1 MRKGKRGTA
10 AQCRAAVLLLVIGCL
25 LPSVA
30 PHGRMEVPGE
40 VRVLLAQTLRG
51 EREPSRCSFVY
62 TACALTNQV
71 GYFWGG
77 KSRCLGWDKTW
88 GWPRRVTA
96 PGSGSTGH
104 IRRYGLD
111 CSGLVSWAAA
121 TAWNAPG
128 AYDGIGE
135 GVRAQY
141 NLCLPTEDP
150 RPGDLAFFSN
160 LSHVGIVLGQDGEG
174 TLWVVHCSASR
185 GGVVVTPAAV
195 GFTLY
200 GTPGLLVH
208 PQEILPRE
216 IPLYRVQRAES

>member
-1 MRKGKRGTA
+1 MRKIKRRTA
-10 AQCRAAVLLLVIGCL
+10 ARHRAAVLLLVIGCL

-40 VRVLLAQTLRG
+40 VRILLAQTLQG

-77 KSRCLGWDKTW
+77 KSRRLGWDKAW
-88 GWPRRVTA
+88 GWPRRVAA

-141 NLCLPTEDP
+141 GLCVPTEDP
-150 RPGDLAFFSN
+150 RPGDLAFFSD
-160 LSHVGIVLGQDGEG
+160 LSHVGIVLGKDREG
-174 TLWVVHCSASR
+174 VLWVVHCSASR
-185 GGVVVTPAAV
+185 GGVVVTPASV
-195 GFTLY
+195 GFQCY
-200 GTPGLLVH
+200 GIPEVLA
-208 PQEILPRE
+208 ERISILPPSSGRSHWKG
-216 IPLYRVQRAES
+216 ES